1 MKRLV
6 VRTVL
11 PALSAIALFTGVAF
25 FYFVPALSDAV
36 MDQKRL
42 MIRELTESA
51 WNILARFEAEERG
64 GRLSREEAQAQ
75 AIAQVRSL
83 HYGQEGKDYFWIN
96 DMQPRMLVHPYRPD
110 LEGEDI
116 STFED
121 PHGKRL
127 FVEMVRKVEAQGA
140 GYVDYMW
147 QWKDDESRIVPKL
160 SYVKGFAPWGW
171 ILGTGVYI
179 DDVEAEVARVTSG
192 MQAAALLILVAVAL
206 LLFVLLRTSF
216 QSERGRLEAM
226 RALRASEAKYRSLVE
241 SAAES
246 IFMAVESEGLFANAS
261 MLHLVG
267 YSDTEFERLEIEQ
280 FLLPSAEEQAA
291 ARTHW
296 QSVMRGDEA
305 PTRYEAELICRD
317 GTRVSVMLA
326 LSRIDVQGRV
336 GFMAVATRIAEAREL
351 DLESART
358 ASEIAKA
365 NRRMASMASLM
376 VNHGA
381 PAMQVSRLMN
391 QNAELVVRRSLELAM
406 QELGAPPAPF
416 ELLLMGSIGRSEP
429 SLWADQDHAILYP
442 DGLTDED
449 EARRYYL
456 ELGSKLSDL
465 LDAAGYAYCP
475 GGIMAS
481 EPECCRSLS
490 GWKERFGSWIHA
502 LSPEDLL
509 QVEIFFDFRAV
520 HGSGTMAEELW
531 RWLFQELRS
540 EARFLPMLAH
550 AVLQVEPPLTSLGGF
565 VVDGDSETGTLNLKG
580 VIAQYVGFA
589 RLRALQHGIEDT
601 STAGRLR
608 RLAEAGQIR
617 AETARETTEHFEF
630 LMQLRMRH
638 QAERLL
644 AQLEPDNRI
653 APAQLEAREREL
665 LAAAF
670 RHLKALQ
677 GVLAQEFTGGRS

>member
-1 MKRLV
+1 
-6 VRTVL
+6 
-11 PALSAIALFTGVAF
+11 
-25 FYFVPALSDAV
+25 
-36 MDQKRL
+36 
-42 MIRELTESA
+42 
-51 WNILARFEAEERG
+51 
-64 GRLSREEAQAQ
+64 
-75 AIAQVRSL
+75 
-83 HYGQEGKDYFWIN
+83 
-96 DMQPRMLVHPYRPD
+96 
-110 LEGEDI
+110 
-116 STFED
+116 
-121 PHGKRL
+121 
-127 FVEMVRKVEAQGA
+127 
-140 GYVDYMW
+140 MW
-147 QWKDDESRIVPKL
+147 QWKDDDESRIVPKL
-160 SYVKGFAPWGW
+160 TYVKRFAPWDW

-179 DDVEAEVARVTSG
+179 EDVDAEVARCHQRS
-192 MQAAALLILVAVAL
+192 AAPRRWLILLVVAL
-206 LLFVLLRTSF
+206 LLFVLLYGPASM
-216 QSERGRLEAM
+216 SERGRLGGHAT
-226 RALRASEAKYRSLVE
+226 ALRAPRRAKYRSLVE

-246 IFMAVESEGLFANAS
+246 IFMQVAGEGLFANAS

-267 YSDTEFERLEIEQ
+267 YERRPNSSGPRRSSDSGAPT
-280 FLLPSAEEQAA
+280 PAEEQAA
-291 ARTHW
+291 GSHALAGGDASRLRSSHSLRGRADLRATART
-296 QSVMRGDEA
+296 V
-305 PTRYEAELICRD
+305 
-317 GTRVSVMLA
+317 RVHA
-326 LSRIDVQGRV
+326 R
-336 GFMAVATRIAEAREL
+336 AVADRRCRGAPASWPSPRGSRSRASSISRVRARR
-351 DLESART
+351 AR
-358 ASEIAKA
+358 S
-365 NRRMASMASLM
+365 RRPTDAWASMASLM